1 MAPVVPSIS
10 DLAEFSAIRDQAF
23 TQTFMFNLEKI
34 FNYQVSD
41 IPKIFKERK
50 LPITKELRSELLNK
64 VATKLSDFA
73 NRVPLSR
80 KFKDDVVS
88 DILKLGQA
96 LARPNISNELESIYE
111 TVVIRETLPVSNE
124 LNPEDLKDTDTLV
137 SVILKMKL
145 DLDAA
150 TASIL
155 TLKGENESLSIENN
169 GLKLRL
175 GICEASLGILDK
187 SIETSSSK
195 PTSSPESSSSD
206 IGNDSESDAHHASKR
221 KTLRKKVKKN
231 IKSTSNKNITCES
244 ASPQK
249 SHVVPLAG
257 GNITTYAFIGG
268 VSQACSRQ
276 SIKDHISNIDLN
288 VSLDDIQILNT
299 RRDLRAFKVAI
310 PHSDLQKLITSV
322 WPAGIKVERFDSSKY
337 NTQAKKVLPS
347 NLPKSKYSMKKQ
359 QNFRKPYTSFKPKHD
374 RYPKRQNGY
383 RRGGY
388 DPVWSSQYSDDFREY
403 YHQADYQQNHQG
415 GYHQGYRY

>member
-1 MAPVVPSIS
+1 
-10 DLAEFSAIRDQAF
+10 
-23 TQTFMFNLEKI
+23 MFNLEKI
-34 FNYQVSD
+34 FNSHVSD

-50 LPITKELRSELLNK
+50 LPITKELRFELLNK
-64 VATKLSDFA
+64 VATKFPDFE

-80 KFKDDVVS
+80 KLKDDVVS
-88 DILKLGQA
+88 DILKLGHA
-96 LARPNISNELESIYE
+96 LARPNIHNELESVYE
-111 TVVIRETLPVSNE
+111 TVVVSETLPVSNE

-137 SVILKMKL
+137 SVIMKMRL

-150 TASIL
+150 TANIL
-155 TLKGENESLSIENN
+155 TLKGENNSLSNENN
-169 GLKLRL
+169 DLKLRL

-187 SIETSSSK
+187 SMETSSSK
-195 PTSSPESSSSD
+195 SSSSPESSSSD
-206 IGNDSESDAHHASKR
+206 IGNDSDSDNHHARKP

-231 IKSTSNKNITCES
+231 IKFTSSKNITCEIPS
-244 ASPQK
+244 LHK

-257 GNITTYAFIGG
+257 GSVTTYAFIGG

-288 VSLDDIQILNT
+288 VSLDDIQLLNT

-310 PHSDLQKLITSV
+310 PHSDLQKLMTSV

-337 NTQAKKVLPS
+337 NTQAKNVRKYNV
-347 NLPKSKYSMKKQ
+347 PKSKYSLKKH

-374 RYPKRQNGY
+374 RYPKQQNGY
-383 RRGGY
+383 QRGY
-388 DPVWSSQYSDDFREY
+388 EPVWSRQYSDDYQEY
-403 YHQADYQQNHQG
+403 YHLADYQQNDQG